1 MDGKEYMSSSY
12 DATKVR
18 RRLEPLTVRTQ
29 AHETGIIFDEAMKDM
44 QGYIERQGGVLEQK
58 TKDIYRFYVPILWT
72 GKVWQRF
79 RSFGIHARLLGDA
92 VWSDELEI
100 QSKV

>member
-1 MDGKEYMSSSY
+1 MANSY
-12 DATKVR
+12 DKDKVR
-18 RRLEPLTVRTQ
+18 RRLEPLTIRTHS
-29 AHETGIIFDEAMKDM
+29 HETGISFDEATKDM
-44 QGYIERQGGVLEQK
+44 QEYIERRGGVLEQM
-58 TKDIYRFYVPILWT
+58 TKDIYRFYGPILWT

-100 QSKV
+100 